1 MAPCLG
7 GRSRFWRSDKV
18 APPGNCDLYHKISD
32 VWGPGCGGGQEKGR
46 DPRAFA
52 EIPARSV
59 GADIYQLNSPC
70 RSTWA
75 LEEVVAD
82 PIHFSL
88 GLVDA
93 QVLWLAAKEKGILLT
108 GDLPLRQEAERRK
121 LSVHG
126 LLWILAQMVGA
137 GKLQPQAA
145 AKALRIMLAK
155 GARLPAPECERLLR
169 EWEK

>member
-1 MAPCLG
+1 M
-7 GRSRFWRSDKV
+7 KV
-18 APPGNCDLYHKISD
+18 AVKDANILIDL
-32 VWGPGCGGGQEKGR
+32 VNGGLLELCLRLPYEFVTTDLVLFQLEVEAQWSAVQPFV
-46 DPRAFA
+46 D
-52 EIPARSV
+52 S
-59 GADIYQLNSPC
+59 GALRTVSL
-70 RSTWA
+70 TGTEM
-75 LEEVVAD
+75 EEVVAD

-121 LSVHG
+121 VSVHG
-126 LLWILAQMVGA
+126 LLWILTQMVETGTIE
-137 GKLQPQAA
+137 LQMA

-155 GARLPAPECERLLR
+155 GARLPASECERLLR